1 MLVCFAS
8 EKGGVGKTTVAAL
21 LAERFTALGVPV
33 RLADGDRQASLS
45 AVAERSDGRLPR
57 AMEVRPPAFPA
68 LAAGQGLTLLDLPS
82 GIGLEFNTALSVA
95 HHALIP
101 CAPSA
106 FDLRTLPATL
116 AQVRRAQELRGGLPR
131 ALIIPNKIDLR
142 EPASKELLAALARLG
157 WSVSQTWLLE
167 RSVYRRMGAAGLGAL
182 PRGARRMAEEEVAA
196 LADEVLDVLGVR
208 SGSGDVGA
216 VGAME
221 EAA

>member
-21 LAERFTALGVPV
+21 LAERLHAVGVRL
-33 RLADGDRQASLS
+33 RLADGDRQASLA
-45 AVAERSDGRLPR
+45 AVAERSEGRLPPVEE
-57 AMEVRPPAFPA
+57 ARPVDFPA
-68 LAAGQGLTLLDLPS
+68 LAARDGLTLLDLPS

-95 HHALIP
+95 HRAIIP
-101 CAPSA
+101 VAPSA

-131 ALIIPNKIDLR
+131 ALIVPNKIDLR
-142 EPASKELLAALARLG
+142 EPTSKELLAALARLG

-182 PRGARRMAEEEVAA
+182 PRAVRRVAEEEVAA
-196 LADEVLDVLGVR
+196 LATEVLETLQVEVARDV
-208 SGSGDVGA
+208 
-216 VGAME
+216 E

>member
-21 LAERFTALGVPV
+21 LAERLTTLGVPL
-33 RLADGDRQASLS
+33 RLCDGDRQASLA
-45 AVAERSDGRLPR
+45 AVAERAEGRMPV
-57 AMEVRPPAFPA
+57 AVEVRPPEFPA
-68 LAAGQGLTLLDLPS
+68 LAASPGLTLLDLPS

-95 HHALIP
+95 HHAIIP
-101 CAPSA
+101 VAPSA

-131 ALIIPNKIDLR
+131 ALIVPNKIDLR

-182 PRGARRMAEEEVAA
+182 PRGARRLADDEVAG
-196 LADEVLDVLGVR
+196 LADEVLEVLGVGR
-208 SGSGDVGA
+208 R
-216 VGAME
+216 E

>member
-21 LAERFTALGVPV
+21 LAERFTALGVPL

-45 AVAERSDGRLPR
+45 AVAERSDGRLPL
-57 AMEVRPPAFPA
+57 AEEVRPPAFPG
-68 LAAGQGLTLLDLPS
+68 LAARGGLTLLDLPS

-95 HHALIP
+95 DHAVIP
-101 CAPSA
+101 VAPSA

-116 AQVRRAQELRGGLPR
+116 AQVRRAQELRGGPPR

-157 WSVSQTWLLE
+157 WSVAHTWLLE

-182 PRGARRMAEEEVAA
+182 PRGARRLAEEEVAR
-196 LADEVLDVLGVR
+196 LADEVLEVFGVR
-208 SGSGDVGA
+208 SGFAGGA
-216 VGAME
+216 SAME

>member
-21 LAERFTALGVPV
+21 LAERMTALAIPL

-45 AVAERSDGRLPR
+45 AVAERSEGRLPPAR
-57 AMEVRPPAFPA
+57 EVRPPEFPA
-68 LAAGQGLTLLDLPS
+68 LAAGGALTLLDLPS

-95 HHALIP
+95 DHAIIP
-101 CAPSA
+101 VAPSA

-142 EPASKELLAALARLG
+142 EPASKELLAALAKLG

-182 PRGARRMAEEEVAA
+182 PRGARRLAEEEVAV
-196 LADEVLDVLGVR
+196 LTDEVLEVLGVR
-208 SGSGDVGA
+208 TGGGGL